1 MSKVEIA
8 KLLKLQH
15 IFLGRAARARR
26 NYNPSKLQ
34 QSCKFVNVEIVT
46 RLKLSHFAEFEKSKL
61 QTC

>member
-15 IFLGRAARARR
+15 IFLGRAARACR
-26 NYNPSKLQ
+26 NYNPLKLQ
-34 QSCKFVNVEIVT
+34 QPYKFVNVEIVT
-46 RLKLSHFAEFEKSKL
+46 RLKLSHFAKIEKSKL

>member
-15 IFLGRAARARR
+15 TARR
-26 NYNPSKLQ
+26 NYNPLKLQ
-34 QSCKFVNVEIVT
+34 RQYRFVNVEIVT
-46 RLKLSHFAEFEKSKL
+46 RLKLPHFAKIEKSKL